1 MFLLGGGVSPR
12 RDFLGGK
19 DFSGGGFS
27 GGRRF
32 LRGEPDFLFWPLKAT
47 GGYRVKNTC
56 WIHIK
61 ELFNTSSALF
71 TECKNSIPSSRYLRL
86 STAGYDG
93 NRPFP
98 YYFPIQKMG

>member
-1 MFLLGGGVSPR
+1 MMIGWRLLFPGGVAV
-12 RDFLGGK
+12 
-19 DFSGGGFS
+19 FSFV
-27 GGRRF
+27 F
-32 LRGEPDFLFWPLKAT
+32 TLPPHIVKAI

-56 WIHIK
+56 WVQIK